1 MSIKRRKN
9 RFFWPTMALKAPR
22 QYGHAVTLDQLETID
37 AHPRDAVEEV
47 VALIRRSPGVT
58 RREIARNLGASS
70 SAVTNI
76 VGRLLRE
83 GRLEQREGGSGGRGV
98 GSGRPASRLYPAVRG
113 LHTAAIDFGHSHVTV
128 ALGNEVGE
136 VVGEPRSVVVDVD
149 ADAKHAMAQ
158 ACVELKA
165 LMAAHG
171 VSALSNVVA
180 GIPGPL
186 DRKTGVVQSPTILSG
201 WVGHQP
207 GLELA
212 AMLEVPVHI
221 ENDAVLGA
229 YGEYRTGAGRGKTH
243 VLYLKISHGIG
254 AGVIVNGRPM
264 RGAGGFAGEIG
275 HLLVPNATQLCRC
288 GGRGCLESVVSVDQ
302 VSAQFAVVDPTT
314 PSAPRTKTNDNSPVT
329 VRVFEEAGH
338 TLGLAISG
346 LCHLLNPD
354 VVVLGGE
361 LGSAHPAFAQ
371 GVQLS
376 LERYSQPAILDGLSV
391 VTAAWGTQAEL
402 RGGLA
407 LAAELIPDT
416 FMV

>member
-1 MSIKRRKN
+1 M
-9 RFFWPTMALKAPR
+9 
-22 QYGHAVTLDQLETID
+22 TLELLPTID
-37 AHPRDAVEEV
+37 TRPRDAVEEV
-47 VALIRRSPGVT
+47 VALIRRSPGIT
-58 RREIARNLGASS
+58 RRDIAQSTGASA
-70 SAVTNI
+70 SAVTSI

-83 GRLEQREGGSGGRGV
+83 GRLEQRDGGSGGRGA
-98 GSGRPASRLYPAVRG
+98 GSGRPASRLYVAVRG
-113 LHTAAIDFGHSHVTV
+113 LHTAAIDFGHTHVTV

-136 VVGEPRSVVVDVD
+136 IVGEPRSVVVNVD

-158 ACVELKA
+158 ANVELKA
-165 LMAAHG
+165 LMASHS
-171 VSALSNVVA
+171 VSTLSNVVA

-186 DRKTGVVQSPTILSG
+186 DRKTGAVQSPTILSG

-212 AMLEVPVHI
+212 SMLKVPVHV

-229 YGEYRTGAGRGKTH
+229 YGEYRTGAARGKTH
-243 VLYLKISHGIG
+243 LLYLKISHGIG
-254 AGVIVNGRPM
+254 AGVIVNGQPM

-288 GGRGCLESVVSVDQ
+288 GSRGCLESVVSVDQ

-314 PSAPRTKTNDNSPVT
+314 PSAPRTKTNDYSPAT

-354 VVVLGGE
+354 VVILGGE
-361 LGSAHPAFAQ
+361 LGSAHSAFAQ
-371 GVQLS
+371 GVQRS
-376 LERYSQPAILDGLSV
+376 LERYTQPAILHDLSV

-402 RGGLA
+402 RGGLS
-407 LAAELIPDT
+407 LAAELMPNT
-416 FMV
+416 SMS